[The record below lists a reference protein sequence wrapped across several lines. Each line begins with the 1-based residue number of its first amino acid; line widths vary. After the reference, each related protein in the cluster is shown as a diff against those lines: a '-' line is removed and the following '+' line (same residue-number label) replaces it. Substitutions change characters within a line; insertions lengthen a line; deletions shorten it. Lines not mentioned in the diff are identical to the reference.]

1 MAVIY
6 NTNYTHN
13 SNSYLTLAVAR
24 AAKKLWGEGNVV
36 VADNM
41 NLLEI
46 AATHEHEVLICI
58 DGQRT
63 DFELMKRLR
72 PCFKTMIFWA
82 FEDPFMLDFN
92 THVTSNFDYVF
103 TNDPSCVDSYQVE
116 AHYLPLGASTSI
128 HFRDV
133 KKTEDLDYDIFFAGT
148 MWPNRVQVLR
158 RLLIAFP
165 AARFKLICPGNDY
178 LPPLPRDLV
187 ERIIP
192 RPVSIESFID
202 FANASQVTLT
212 MFRNYA
218 SHGDVGQATAPG
230 PRLYELAL
238 AGTAQV
244 VELPSEMDE
253 KYLKELN
260 GVSIA
265 RNTDE
270 VIDSIARILN
280 EKGLRKQLATETQKV
295 VLSEHLYINRL
306 QKMAE
311 ITEAN
316 FHKKQKQ
323 EVMQVK
329 PSRQG
334 KLRVLFVTHSTVHE
348 HVWGGIEVYQ
358 QILST
363 TLVKDVE
370 FFYWLRRRG
379 ACYLTDANGK
389 EVERFDMPDVGWL
402 DSMND
407 AGEET
412 AFSSVINQ
420 YGFDVV
426 HIQHLGHHTLSLP
439 IIAKACGVGVIFS
452 FHDFLAVC
460 SHYNLLNFEQRYCE
474 IDKRNIGACDICLK
488 TLEKLEFGVQQTR
501 RAFVS
506 KIMKYVDV
514 CLYGTEH
521 SYELA
526 RKIYP
531 VLNSKKNYIFGI
543 PSPDTTIP
551 LKQKQYEPLNGRKLK
566 IATVGN
572 FIRSKGADTILSIL
586 QSANPDLYEFHIFG
600 YMQPD
605 YENVLKE
612 MKRDNVVLHGAYGLG
627 EVAALQIADVAMT
640 LSIWPE
646 TYCISL
652 SESWQNGLIPI
663 VTDVG
668 ALGDRV
674 VDGVNGFKVEIG
686 AVNTVIDRL
695 ELIRSDELLRKQLM
709 ENITPDL
716 WVTAADYAKQLL
728 AVYEDVIPYDKLG
741 VSNLKWDIGRLHYL
755 PHASW
760 KDQAPPRH
768 IFDPPTGN
776 DLHVELPQVV
786 DDWAVVQGA
795 NYYLDDICYHIL
807 NVDNNAKFKPVNEF
821 HIRGWFIFPELSNA
835 GTLYTVLIQENSDL
849 TIFLECQRENRSDVA
864 ASFANAPIRNGF
876 SGTAALRGKW
886 CEGRFRIGLINIVNG
901 SAAFQLTTNEI
912 EVSEGQ
918 VKAIYTVGHSNQV
931 ILDDFFRIIE
941 KDGLIRGIKL
951 NNFIEKNIHE
961 QRFGELE
968 YCIEY
973 LTGFIQDEEAAPEVV
988 EHDKSQFKISGW
1000 AFNRTNSMAGRMY
1013 VAFVNEQTEDCFV
1026 IGTSR
1031 FMRHQTSDFF
1041 QSAPL
1046 NNGFVA
1052 NINLKQG
1059 CFSQVNGCYHI
1070 YLVNIV
1076 QKEYKIAQ
1084 TNIVINITD
1093 NIVEEITDSILTDK
1107 IIQKSLQLI
1116 DQKFK

>member
-13 SNSYLTLAVAR
+13 SNSYLTLAVGR
-24 AAKKLWGEGNVV
+24 AAKELWGDENVI

-41 NLLEI
+41 NLLSV
-46 AATHEHEVLICI
+46 AATYEHEVLICI

-92 THVTSNFDYVF
+92 INVTANFDYVF

-116 AHYLPLGASTSI
+116 AYYLPLAGSQSI
-128 HFRDV
+128 HYRDV
-133 KKTEDLDYDIFFAGT
+133 KNTENLDYDIFFAGT
-148 MWPNRVQVLR
+148 MWPNRVGVLR
-158 RLLIAFP
+158 RLILAFP
-165 AARFKLICPGNDY
+165 DARFKLVCPGNDY
-178 LPPLPRDLV
+178 LPPLPNDLV
-187 ERIIP
+187 ERVLP

-230 PRLYELAL
+230 PRLYELGL
-238 AGTAQV
+238 SGTAQV

-253 KYLKELN
+253 KYLKELE

-265 RNTDE
+265 HNTEE
-270 VIDSIARILN
+270 VIENIAKILN
-280 EKGLRKQLATETQKV
+280 TKGLRKKLATATQRA
-295 VLSEHLYINRL
+295 VLDRHLYKNRL
-306 QKMAE
+306 QQIAD
-311 ITEAN
+311 ITQAD
-316 FHKKQKQ
+316 FKKKTEKAIAQI
-323 EVMQVK
+323 
-329 PSRQG
+329 PSQRQG

-363 TLVKDVE
+363 TMVKDVE

-389 EVERFDMPDVGWL
+389 EIERFDMPDVGWL

-412 AFSSVINQ
+412 AFSSVLNQ
-420 YGFDVV
+420 YGFDIA

-439 IIAKACGVGVIFS
+439 IIAKACGVGVVFS

-460 SHYNLLNFEQRYCE
+460 SHYNLLNYEQRYCH
-474 IDKRNIGACDICLK
+474 IDKYDVGACDICLK
-488 TLEKLEFGVQQTR
+488 ISEKLEFGVQQTR
-501 RAFVS
+501 RSFVS
-506 KIMKYVDV
+506 KLMKYVDV
-514 CLYGTEH
+514 CLYGTQH
-521 SYELA
+521 SYDLSH
-526 RKIYP
+526 KIYP
-531 VLNSKKNYIFGI
+531 LLKHKKNYILGI

-551 LKQKQYEPLNGRKLK
+551 LKQKEYEPLNGRKLK

-572 FIRSKGADTILSIL
+572 FIRSKGADTILSII
-586 QSANPDLYEFHIFG
+586 QSANADLYEFHIFG

-612 MKRDNVVLHGAYGLG
+612 MDRNNVILHGAYGLG
-627 EVAALQIADVAMT
+627 EVAALQVADVALI

-652 SESWQNGLIPI
+652 SEAWQNGLIPI

-674 VDGVNGFKVEIG
+674 QDGINGFKVEIG
-686 AVNTVIDRL
+686 SVNTVINRL
-695 ELIRSDELLRKQLM
+695 ELIRSDEKLREQIM
-709 ENITPDL
+709 GNITPDL
-716 WVTAADYAKQLL
+716 WVDAPDYAKELL
-728 AVYEDVIPYDKLG
+728 AIYKDNAPHDRLG

-755 PHASW
+755 PHSSW
-760 KDQAPPRH
+760 KEQAPPRH

-776 DLHVELPQVV
+776 SLNIELPQVV

-807 NVDNNAKFKPVNEF
+807 NVDDEKKFKGADEF
-821 HIRGWFIFPELSNA
+821 HIRGWFIFPEMSNA
-835 GTLYTVLIQENSDL
+835 GTLYTVLIHQDSDL
-849 TIFLECQRENRSDVA
+849 TIFLECQRENRADVA
-864 ASFANAPIRNGF
+864 SSFANAPIRNGF
-876 SGTAALRGKW
+876 SGVSALRGKW

-912 EVSEGQ
+912 DVEGG
-918 VKAIYTVGHSNQV
+918 KITKIHNIFHENQM
-931 ILDDFFRIIE
+931 ILDDFKRIIE
-941 KDGLIRGIKL
+941 KDGMMRGVKL
-951 NNFIEKNIHE
+951 NEFIEKNIHE

-973 LTGFIQDEEAAPEVV
+973 LTGFIQDDEIEDTV
-988 EHDKSQFKISGW
+988 EYDKSVLKISGW

-1013 VAFVNEQTEDCFV
+1013 IAFANESTGHCFV
-1026 IGTSR
+1026 VGTSR
-1031 FMRHQTSDFF
+1031 FMRHETASIF
-1041 QSAPL
+1041 QGAPL
-1046 NNGFVA
+1046 NNGFVVEL
-1052 NINLKQG
+1052 NLNQG
-1059 CFSQVNGCYHI
+1059 CYSVVNGQYHM

-1076 QKEYKIAQ
+1076 HNEYKIAQ
-1084 TNIVINITD
+1084 TNIVVNIK
-1093 NIVEEITDSILTDK
+1093 NNQVEEITDAVLTDEVIK
-1107 IIQKSLQLI
+1107 KCHQLI
-1116 DQKFK
+1116 ASKF

>member
-24 AAKKLWGEGNVV
+24 AAKELWGDENVV

-41 NLLEI
+41 NLLSI

-63 DFELMKRLR
+63 DFELIKRLR

-92 THVTSNFDYVF
+92 VHVTSNFDYVF
-103 TNDPSCVDSYQVE
+103 TNDPSCIDSYQVE
-116 AHYLPLGASTSI
+116 AYYLPLAGSKSI
-128 HFRDV
+128 HYRDI
-133 KKTEDLDYDIFFAGT
+133 KNTQDLDYDIFFAGT
-148 MWPNRVQVLR
+148 MWPNRVEVLR

-165 AARFKLICPGNDY
+165 EARFKLICPGNEY
-178 LPPLPRDLV
+178 LPPLPKDLIK
-187 ERIIP
+187 RIIP

-230 PRLYELAL
+230 PRLYELGL

-270 VIDSIARILN
+270 VIETIANILN
-280 EKGLRKQLATETQKV
+280 EKELRKKLATETQKA
-295 VLSEHLYINRL
+295 VLDKHLYKDRL
-306 QKMAE
+306 KE
-311 ITEAN
+311 IAN
-316 FHKKQKQ
+316 ITQADFKKKQQQ
-323 EVMQVK
+323 EILLEK
-329 PSRQG
+329 PRRQA

-363 TLVKDVE
+363 SLVKDVE

-389 EVERFDMPDVGWL
+389 EIERFDMPDVGWL

-452 FHDFLAVC
+452 YHDFLAVC
-460 SHYNLLNFEQRYCE
+460 SHYNLLNYEQRYCE
-474 IDKRNIGACDICLK
+474 IDKKNIGACDICLK
-488 TLEKLEFGVQQTR
+488 TSEKLEFGVQQTR

-506 KIMKYVDV
+506 KIMKNVDV
-514 CLYGTEH
+514 CLYGTKH

-526 RKIYP
+526 LKIYP
-531 VLNSKKNYIFGI
+531 VLETKKNYVMGI

-551 LKQKQYEPLNGRKLK
+551 LKQKKYEPLNGRKLK
-566 IATVGN
+566 VATVGN

-605 YENVLKE
+605 YENVLRE
-612 MKRDNVVLHGAYGLG
+612 MKKDNVILHGSYGLG
-627 EVAALQIADVAMT
+627 EVAALQVADVAMT

-652 SESWQNGLIPI
+652 SEAWQNGLIPI

-674 VDGVNGFKVEIG
+674 KDGVNGFKVEIG

-695 ELIRSDELLRKQLM
+695 ELIRSDEMLRKQIM
-709 ENITPDL
+709 DNITPEL
-716 WVTAADYAKQLL
+716 WVTAADYAKELL
-728 AVYEDVIPYDKLG
+728 KVYEDVVPYDKLG
-741 VSNLKWDIGRLHYL
+741 ISNLKWDIGRLHYL

-776 DLHVELPQVV
+776 DLHVELPQIV

-807 NVDNNAKFKPVNEF
+807 NIDDNKKFKPAHEF
-821 HIRGWFIFPELSNA
+821 HIRGWFISPGLSNA
-835 GTLYTVLIQENSDL
+835 GSLYTVLIHADSDL
-849 TIFLECQRENRSDVA
+849 TIFLECQRENRADVA
-864 ASFANAPIRNGF
+864 ESFTNAPIRNGF
-876 SGTAALRGKW
+876 SGQAALRGKW

-912 EVSEGQ
+912 EVEEGQ
-918 VKAIYTVGHSNQV
+918 VKKIDTISHSNQV
-931 ILDDFFRIIE
+931 ILDDFNRIIE

-951 NNFIEKNIHE
+951 DTFIEKNILA

-968 YCIEY
+968 YCIEHF
-973 LTGFIQDEEAAPEVV
+973 TGFIQDGEGENAVATS
-988 EHDKSQFKISGW
+988 DKSILKIAGW
-1000 AFNRTNSMAGRMY
+1000 AFNRTNLMAGRMY
-1013 VAFVNEQTEDCFV
+1013 IAFINDQSEDCFIV
-1026 IGTSR
+1026 GTSR
-1031 FMRHQTSDFF
+1031 FMRHETSDIF

-1052 NINLKQG
+1052 DIRLNQG
-1059 CFSQVNGCYHI
+1059 CFKQFNGHYHV

-1076 QKEYKIAQ
+1076 HNEYQIAN
-1084 TNIVINITD
+1084 TNILV
-1093 NIVEEITDSILTDK
+1093 NIVNNVVEDVADSVLTEGIMNK
-1107 IIQKSLQLI
+1107 NVQIINK
-1116 DQKFK
+1116 KFK

>member
-24 AAKKLWGEGNVV
+24 SAKKLWGEENVV

-41 NLLEI
+41 NLLEV

-63 DFELMKRLR
+63 DFELMKRVR

-92 THVTSNFDYVF
+92 VHVTSNFDYVF

-116 AHYLPLGASTSI
+116 AHYLPLGASQSI
-128 HFRDV
+128 HFRDI
-133 KKTEDLDYDIFFAGT
+133 KNTEDLDYDIFFAGT
-148 MWPNRVQVLR
+148 MWPNRVPVLR

-165 AARFKLICPGNDY
+165 EARFKLICPGNDY

-260 GVSIA
+260 GISVA
-265 RNTDE
+265 RNTEE
-270 VIDSIARILN
+270 VIESIARILS
-280 EKGLRKQLATETQKV
+280 EKGLRKQLAIDTQKAA
-295 VLSEHLYINRL
+295 LSEHLYENRL
-306 QKMAE
+306 QKMAD
-311 ITEAN
+311 ITQAN
-316 FHKKQKQ
+316 FSKKQKQ
-323 EVMQVK
+323 DIM
-329 PSRQG
+329 PIRPDRQG

-389 EVERFDMPDVGWL
+389 EIERFDMPDVGWL

-474 IDKRNIGACDICLK
+474 IDKKNIGACDICLK
-488 TLEKLEFGVQQTR
+488 TSEKLEFGVQQTR
-501 RAFVS
+501 RAFVA
-506 KIMKYVDV
+506 KIMKYVDI

-531 VLNSKKNYIFGI
+531 NLNNKKNYVLGI

-551 LKQKQYEPLNGRKLK
+551 LKQKKYEPLNGRKLRV
-566 IATVGN
+566 ATVGN
-572 FIRSKGADTILSIL
+572 FIRSKGADAILSIV
-586 QSANPDLYEFHIFG
+586 QAANPDLYEFHIFG

-612 MKRDNVVLHGAYGLG
+612 IKKENVILHGAYGLG
-627 EVAALQIADVAMT
+627 EVAALKIADVAMT

-652 SESWQNGLIPI
+652 SEAWQNGLIPI

-674 VDGVNGFKVEIG
+674 KDGVNGFKVEIG

-695 ELIRSDELLRKQLM
+695 ELIRSDESLRKQIM
-709 ENITPDL
+709 DNITPDL
-716 WVTAADYAKQLL
+716 WVTAADYSKELL
-728 AVYEDVIPYDKLG
+728 SIYESVVPYDKLG

-776 DLHVELPQVV
+776 DLHVELPQIV

-807 NVDNNAKFKPVNEF
+807 NVDDDKKFKPANEF

-835 GTLYTVLIQENSDL
+835 GALYTVLIHDSTDL

-864 ASFANAPIRNGF
+864 DSFSNAPIRNGF

-886 CEGRFRIGLINIVNG
+886 CEGRFRIGLINVVNG

-912 EVSEGQ
+912 EVAEGQ
-918 VKAIYTVGHSNQV
+918 IKAIYSSVHSNQV
-931 ILDDFFRIIE
+931 ILDDFLRITE

-951 NNFIEKNIHE
+951 NNFIEKNIHA

-968 YCIEY
+968 YCIEHF
-973 LTGFIQDEEAAPEVV
+973 TGFIQDDDASEVTIDA
-988 EHDKSQFKISGW
+988 DKSQFRVSGW
-1000 AFNRTNSMAGRMY
+1000 AFNRTNTMAGRMY
-1013 VAFVNEQTEDCFV
+1013 IAFVSDEAEECFV

-1031 FMRHQTSDFF
+1031 CMRHQTAEFF

-1046 NNGFVA
+1046 NNGFVVDV
-1052 NINLKQG
+1052 NLQQG
-1059 CFSQVNGCYHI
+1059 CFSQINGKYHI
-1070 YLVNIV
+1070 YLVNVI
-1076 QKEYKIAQ
+1076 QKEYKVAQ
-1084 TNIVINITD
+1084 TNIVINVV
-1093 NIVEEITDSILTDK
+1093 NNSVEDISDSILTDK
-1107 IIQKSLQLI
+1107 IIQKSMHLI
-1116 DQKFK
+1116 DRKFK